1 MTEYAKGGMLMD
13 KSIGI
18 GLIGVGMGRDLLYLN
33 EDTESRFQVRG
44 ICSATASK
52 AKTVAK
58 ENSIAFWTTEYK
70 ELIQRG
76 DIDVIA
82 VYSPDHLHAQHCIDA
97 LKADKHVIVT
107 KPMVTDLEDA
117 IEITRLSEEKS
128 LKFLVGETCR
138 WYTSFLDLR
147 KLYDDGDLGQI
158 IFAEAH
164 YVHEIKD
171 FFTKTTWRLTEP
183 QDFMYGGVCH
193 PLDSLIWLLG
203 DVDEVH
209 CYANKGNLSSYP
221 IEDNFTLNVKFR
233 SGIMARVLGA
243 YGVIQPPYPMMGLTI
258 YGNKGTASATFEDF
272 QPSQLRFVLDK
283 LLQNEPAVV
292 DYPADLTGS
301 YGQGD
306 AVRRYM
312 NHFEDCIV
320 NDKATLENA
329 REGVK
334 TIAALSAAWESVRT
348 GKPVKVEYDL

>member
-1 MTEYAKGGMLMD
+1 ME

-18 GLIGVGMGRDLLYLN
+18 GLIGTGMGRDLLYLN
-33 EDTESRFQVRG
+33 EEPESRFQVRG
-44 ICSATASK
+44 ICSATA
-52 AKTVAK
+52 AKVEAVAR
-58 ENSIAFWTTEYK
+58 ESAVAFWTTDHR
-70 ELIQRG
+70 ELIER
-76 DIDVIA
+76 DDVDVIA

-97 LKADKHVIVT
+97 LKAGKHVIVT
-107 KPMVTDLEDA
+107 KPMVTDLADA
-117 IEITRLSEEKS
+117 IEITRLAEKNN

-147 KLYDDGDLGQI
+147 KLYDDGDLGQA

-193 PLDSLIWLLG
+193 PLDSLVWLLG

-209 CYANKGNLSSYP
+209 CYANKGDLSAYP

-233 SGIMARVLGA
+233 NGIMARVLGA

-258 YGNKGTASATFEDF
+258 YGNKGTATATFEDF
-272 QPSQLRFVLDK
+272 QPCQLKFVLDRF
-283 LLQNEPAVV
+283 LQNGSAVI
-292 DYPADLTGS
+292 DYPADLTGA

-312 NHFEDCIV
+312 EHFEDCIV
-320 NDKATLENA
+320 NDKTPMEDA
-329 REGVK
+329 REGTK
-334 TIAALSAAWESVRT
+334 TIAALSAAWESART
-348 GKPVKVEYDL
+348 GKPVRVKYDI